1 MLTTFGEKT
10 KKLDTDRVVII
21 NTLPMQLQHEPQEQF
36 NETIFRLI
44 NLKFNLNNDVI
55 DRIIRFP
62 LISDDADQE
71 LGVKCLVS
79 FCSRVHRDRV
89 ISLKNRLDPPTTVD
103 PITEPPKE
111 LSGEAEFET
120 VAAPA
125 NLEMAGERNSDPAD
139 TVAVD
144 ADSGAQS
151 ALSTGVPNIPVAP
164 VASTQSDIVV
174 ACDDDDAL
182 KLIVGKNCK
191 NENIEEETGNVT
203 QETDAEV
210 VLTVVESL
218 KNITVRSLGEETGPD
233 KLTNKMIMAEYYKT
247 LPIDWDGAPEFQW
260 RLCKDE
266 SDRRLVIFENVLPAD
281 MRNPWFYT
289 ALLRC
294 KRVIMDFPLSAGK
307 IDADFNHLY
316 GRIEAYFQSDHPIAY
331 CAVNNLV
338 HIRTGAHRVKIYL
351 PQTKWVRK
359 YKDILESR
367 LGRMREPMESMRY
380 LIVKPISNE
389 VTEKQ
394 IRETCFKNYPIE
406 SVRFE
411 RDVLGQLMAVLL
423 FPTAREAVAAHSN
436 NDFIHLGAR
445 NVSSNYI
452 KVYFPNVDFH
462 GWDRLIVPTP
472 ETDMYCLLTY
482 KEFISYTQSKKIEQ
496 EQEKLSKTSVAME
509 MKQTRNDTAKMA
521 QDRKL
526 ALETERKKDIIE
538 NGGGNN
544 TDINATRCCESIKPA
559 EKNVGVRNLQSKP
572 TFPKKSQSSGDAKR
586 IVEDDGGGPS
596 RKRRRT
602 GRYRRRRFSRSDSFR
617 SIPSYSMPP
626 APPRYGGSYR
636 VEPWRRPLQPAP
648 YPYSPV
654 FDSYGYADAR
664 RRKPPGKLPVM
675 DVAVADVA
683 PPPPLSALPL
693 SGILER
699 RKEMDL
705 QEHIFRQQQVIDD
718 LAKKLS
724 TQNAAPDYTRHAEMN
739 DPYAVM
745 QAPSTSSF
753 PAASTTSKMPAW
765 VTPSIYTQ
773 SQGGSSAET
782 YEAWR

>member
-1 MLTTFGEKT
+1 MTEMLTTFGEKT
-10 KKLDTDRVVII
+10 KKLDVGRVVII
-21 NTLPMQLQHEPQEQF
+21 STLPMQLQNEPREQF

-44 NLKFNLNNDVI
+44 SLKFDLESGTI

-62 LISDDADQE
+62 LINGVLDQE
-71 LGVKCLVS
+71 FGVKCLVS

-89 ISLKNRLDPPTTVD
+89 ISQKNRLDPPTTVD
-103 PITEPPKE
+103 SITEPPKE
-111 LSGEAEFET
+111 LSGEAEFEA

-125 NLEMAGERNSDPAD
+125 NLEMTGERNSSPAD

-151 ALSTGVPNIPVAP
+151 AVDTGVPYIPVAP
-164 VASTQSDIVV
+164 VTSKQDDVVV
-174 ACDDDDAL
+174 ARDDDNASRL
-182 KLIVGKNCK
+182 TVGKDGK
-191 NENIEEETGNVT
+191 NGWPITLLAEFPYFSEKKEGKMASVT
-203 QETDAEV
+203 QETDVDV
-210 VLTVVESL
+210 VLAVVESL

-247 LPIDWDGAPEFQW
+247 LPVDWDGAPEFQW

-266 SDRRLVIFENVLPAD
+266 SDRRVVIFENVLPAD
-281 MRNPWFYT
+281 MHNPWFYT

-294 KRVIMDFPLSAGK
+294 KRVIMEFPLSAGK

-351 PQTKWVRK
+351 PQNYRSVSILAKWVRK
-359 YKDILESR
+359 YKEILESR

-380 LIVKPISNE
+380 LIVKPVGDDI
-389 VTEKQ
+389 TEKQ

-406 SVRFE
+406 NIRFE
-411 RDVLGQLMAVLL
+411 RDMLGQRMAVLL

-436 NDFIHLGAR
+436 NDFVHFGAR
-445 NVSSNYI
+445 NAASNYI

-482 KEFISYTQSKKIEQ
+482 KEFISYTQSKKTEQ
-496 EQEKLSKTSVAME
+496 EHEKLSEGSVAIE
-509 MKQTRNDTAKMA
+509 TKQARSDASKMV
-521 QDRKL
+521 QDRKRS
-526 ALETERKKDIIE
+526 LEIERDKGPTGS
-538 NGGGNN
+538 GGGNGA
-544 TDINATRCCESIKPA
+544 DSSAVHGCESIKPA
-559 EKNVGVRNLQSKP
+559 EKNAGLRNLQSKP
-572 TFPKKSQSSGDAKR
+572 TFPKKGQSSGDAKR
-586 IVEDDGGGPS
+586 IAEDDGGGPS
-596 RKRRRT
+596 RKRR
-602 GRYRRRRFSRSDSFR
+602 S
-617 SIPSYSMPP
+617 
-626 APPRYGGSYR
+626 
-636 VEPWRRPLQPAP
+636 WRRPPQPAP
-648 YPYSPV
+648 YPYGPA

-675 DVAVADVA
+675 DVAVTDVA
-683 PPPPLSALPL
+683 PPPPRPTVPL
-693 SGILER
+693 SGVMER

-705 QEHIFRQQQVIDD
+705 QEHILRQQKVIDD

-724 TQNAAPDYTRHAEMN
+724 TQNTAPDYMRRSETN
-739 DPYAVM
+739 DPYAIM
-745 QAPSTSSF
+745 QAPSTSSL
-753 PAASTTSKMPAW
+753 PAASSTSKMPAW
-765 VTPSIYTQ
+765 VTPSM
-773 SQGGSSAET
+773 
-782 YEAWR
+782 